1 MSSES
6 SDSAGAALGPA
17 HGGELKELMVAEG
30 RRPGLV
36 QEAQSLVSWDLTPR
50 QVCDIELLLNGSF
63 SPLEGFMPLADYDSV
78 CSRMRLAD
86 GTLWPI
92 PVTLDVTEEFDSEVS
107 PGTRIALRHPEGIV
121 LAVMTVSDVWRPDR
135 ELEATSVFGTKDEFH
150 PGVFGLLHQTNPVY
164 VGGAIEGVEM
174 PPQHTFAHL
183 RRTPRE
189 LRELFHER
197 GWTRVVAFQ
206 TRNPMHRAH
215 IELTRRAAEM
225 ADATLL
231 IHPVVG
237 MTKPG
242 DIDYFVRVRAYEAI
256 LPHYPADSTELS
268 LLPLAMRMA
277 GPREAVWHAIIRKNH
292 GCTHLI
298 VGRDHAGP
306 GNDRSGKPFY
316 GPYEAQELLGQYR
329 DELGIEVVEFQEMVY
344 VQAEDRYSPAP
355 EVKDGQKVLSLS
367 GTELRGLLAN
377 GDPVPEWFSYP
388 EVVEILRGAY
398 PPREQQGFTV
408 FFTGLPSSGKSTLA
422 NVLLSKLMELSSRPV
437 TLLDGDIVRKNLS
450 SELGFSK
457 EHRDLNI
464 KRIGFVASE
473 ITKHRGIAVCAPI
486 APYAAVRRE
495 VREMVGAYGGFIE
508 VYVSTPVEVCEQRDR
523 KGLYAKA
530 RAGLITGFTGVDD
543 PYEPPEDAEVVIDT
557 TDLEPEEAVDMILRE
572 LSVRGYLP
580 TPKSTVT

>member
-1 MSSES
+1 MTTGSPGTSLI
-6 SDSAGAALGPA
+6 AP
-17 HGGELKELMVAEG
+17 HGGRLTRLIGDDG
-30 RRPGLV
+30 RRSDLAG
-36 QEAQSLVSWDLTPR
+36 EAQTLPSWDLTQR
-50 QVCDIELLLNGSF
+50 QVCDIELLLNGGF
-63 SPLEGFMPLADYDSV
+63 SPLDGFMSRADYERV
-78 CSRMRLAD
+78 CTEMRLAD

-92 PVTLDVTEEFDSEVS
+92 PIPLDVTEQFAEGLSS
-107 PGTRIALRHPEGIV
+107 GARIALRHPEGMV
-121 LAVMTVSDVWRPDR
+121 LAVMTVSDIWSPDR
-135 ELEATSVFGTKDEFH
+135 RVEAVSVFGTDDDFH
-150 PGVFGLLHQTNPVY
+150 PGVFSLLEQTNPVY
-164 VGGAIEGVEM
+164 VGGSIEGLEQ
-174 PPQHTFAHL
+174 PPQHTFPAL
-183 RRTPRE
+183 RRTPGE
-189 LRELFHER
+189 LRELFEQR
-197 GWTRVVAFQ
+197 GWEKVVAFQ

-215 IELTRRAAEM
+215 IELTKRAAEQ
-225 ADATLL
+225 AGAKLL

-242 DIDYFVRVRAYEAI
+242 DIDYYVRVRAYEAI
-256 LPHYPADSTELS
+256 LGRYPADSTELS

-316 GPYEAQELLGQYR
+316 GPYDAQELLGQYR
-329 DELGIEVVEFQEMVY
+329 DELGIEVVAFQEMLY
-344 VQAEDRYSPAP
+344 VQVEDRYVPAP
-355 EVKDGQKVLSLS
+355 EVKDGHKVLSLS
-367 GTELRGLLAN
+367 GTELRRLL
-377 GDPVPEWFSYP
+377 GDGAPVPEWFSYP
-388 EVVEILRGAY
+388 EVVDVLREAY

-422 NVLLSKLMELSSRPV
+422 NVLLSKLMELSGRPV
-437 TLLDGDIVRKNLS
+437 TLLDGDIVRKHLS

-486 APYAAVRRE
+486 APYAATRRE

-508 VYVSTPVEVCEQRDR
+508 VYVSTPIEVCEQRDR

-543 PYEPPEDAEVVIDT
+543 PYEPPEDAEVVVDT
-557 TDLEPEEAVDMILRE
+557 TDVEPEEAVDAILRE
-572 LSVRGYLP
+572 LSATGYLP
-580 TPKSTVT
+580 IPGPAVT